1 MIPQAEPLR
10 PPTPSASSP
19 DASSRPLPAL
29 PASSLPIST
38 RRPTGSRKASPTA
51 SGTMKTNLEPVM
63 EGDGRLLRDVHS
75 PPPGDVRRL
84 GRKASGPGLSKK
96 RSQYFEEAFRPK
108 TLAEKQEEGPQ
119 MSSFILAEVRTN
131 VFIADEFN
139 FITDLA
145 SHLSTRYNQPSTN
158 IAISLQHGICLH
170 FGGTFDPAYSI
181 AIHAP
186 HSLLQHATN
195 RRNIALLQSHVEEAM
210 RVGPSRGFV
219 RFVPVSEECSGW
231 KGNTIAGARERKR
244 DEGTESVRDKV
255 DGGGKEGQASPV
267 QRKRAVRVCSRYA
280 KNCTADHVADRTCY
294 IVAVHQ
300 KITRQ
305 DWHT

>member
-1 MIPQAEPLR
+1 M
-10 PPTPSASSP
+10 
-19 DASSRPLPAL
+19 
-29 PASSLPIST
+29 
-38 RRPTGSRKASPTA
+38 
-51 SGTMKTNLEPVM
+51 
-63 EGDGRLLRDVHS
+63 
-75 PPPGDVRRL
+75 
-84 GRKASGPGLSKK
+84 
-96 RSQYFEEAFRPK
+96 
-108 TLAEKQEEGPQ
+108 
-119 MSSFILAEVRTN
+119 
-131 VFIADEFN
+131 
-139 FITDLA
+139 
-145 SHLSTRYNQPSTN
+145 
-158 IAISLQHGICLH
+158 
-170 FGGTFDPAYSI
+170 
-181 AIHAP
+181 
-186 HSLLQHATN
+186 
-195 RRNIALLQSHVEEAM
+195 
-210 RVGPSRGFV
+210 GPSRGFV